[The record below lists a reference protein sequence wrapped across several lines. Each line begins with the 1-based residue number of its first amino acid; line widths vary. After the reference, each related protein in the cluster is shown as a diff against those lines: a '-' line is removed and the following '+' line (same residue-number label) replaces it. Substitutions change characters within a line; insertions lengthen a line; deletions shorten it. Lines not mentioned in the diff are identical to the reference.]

1 MNFSFVDVSEACA
14 HPYIQT
20 EDGKQIPLTDPESF
34 KIISDAWLKAGWEA
48 KHVYGFSWLGRP
60 IIQLPDDMIRIQ
72 EVIYNIKPD
81 LIIET
86 GVAHGGSLIF
96 YASILNA
103 IGNGR
108 VLGID
113 IEIRSHNR
121 VEIESHRL
129 FPQIS
134 LIEASSTSAA
144 AIESVSAHVASN
156 DRVLVLLDS
165 NHTRQH
171 VLDELNLYSQF
182 VSVGSYIVACDGIM
196 KQVSGLSR
204 TQDDWGINNP
214 ISAVHDFLSQNPNF
228 ALEEPSWPFNEGSLV
243 DRVTYWP
250 FAFLRRLS

>member
-1 MNFSFVDVSEACA
+1 MNFSFVDVSEACP
-14 HPYIQT
+14 HPYIKT

-60 IIQLPDDMIRIQ
+60 IIQLPDDLIRIQ
-72 EVIYNIKPD
+72 EVIYNIQPD

-86 GVAHGGSLIF
+86 GVAHGGSLVF

-113 IEIRSHNR
+113 IEIRPHNR

-134 LIEASSTSAA
+134 LIEASSTSTKAL
-144 AIESVSAHVASN
+144 ELVSTHVAPG

-165 NHTRQH
+165 NHTRHH
-171 VLDELNLYSQF
+171 VLEELNIYSQF

-204 TQDDWGINNP
+204 TNPDWHTNNP

-228 ALEEPSWPFNEGSLV
+228 ILDEPSWPFNEGSLV

-250 FAFLRRLS
+250 FAFLKRVA